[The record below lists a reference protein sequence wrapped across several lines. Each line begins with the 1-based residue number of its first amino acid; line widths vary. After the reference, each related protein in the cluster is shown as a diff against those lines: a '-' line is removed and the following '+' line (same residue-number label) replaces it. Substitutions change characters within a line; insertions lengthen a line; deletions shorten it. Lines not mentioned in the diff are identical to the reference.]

1 MTLRSRLG
9 VGLVL
14 IALILVGPLVWAI
27 WGIEQ
32 LRDDATNLRERD
44 FAASQLIGRL
54 RDGLNDLRR
63 EELAVLFTPSI
74 ANRESI
80 DRELKHVGALT
91 DSLATYRLPD
101 YARGIEPSV
110 DSMTRVAPGESNA
123 AIQGDT
129 TTADSL
135 SAKAFVPALNRVDSL
150 VKMAERALLNRT
162 WTTRTTRARGSPSS
176 LPVR

>member
-63 EELAVLFTPSI
+63 EELARAVHAEHRQS
-74 ANRESI
+74 RS
-80 DRELKHVGALT
+80 R
-91 DSLATYRLPD
+91 S
-101 YARGIEPSV
+101 
-110 DSMTRVAPGESNA
+110 
-123 AIQGDT
+123 
-129 TTADSL
+129 TAS
-135 SAKAFVPALNRVDSL
+135 
-150 VKMAERALLNRT
+150 
-162 WTTRTTRARGSPSS
+162 
-176 LPVR
+176 